1 MVSSDVVWSAHLAAF
16 GVAPA
21 PGIEGGA
28 GCGRCG
34 SVGAV
39 MTPVKQVVS
48 KQFTAYSRWL
58 DPGAD
63 TLCQACVWL
72 YRNRSLR
79 SDIHLVRRSG
89 PTLGVLTEW
98 QLAQFLSAPLPHD
111 TAVIVPS
118 RMGRKHIFADAQW
131 GHIAVDDAQIPWT
144 DRDVVTLAA
153 VMRLRQLGF
162 SERHLLD
169 PAPDY
174 TILHKLPRARWCS
187 VLEDWQTIDGWRTAP
202 PWWTVAIRSA
212 PTLPTTPGIHGS
224 ATKLSPAGR

>member
-1 MVSSDVVWSAHLAAF
+1 MVSGDVVSSAHLAAF
-16 GVAPA
+16 GAASA
-21 PGIEGGA
+21 PGVTGGP

-39 MTPVKQVVS
+39 MTPVRQVVS

-63 TLCQACVWL
+63 TLCETCVWL

-79 SDIHLVRRSG
+79 SDIHLVRQSG
-89 PTLGVLTEW
+89 PTLDVLTER
-98 QLAQFLSAPLPHD
+98 QLAQLLSVPLPHD

-118 RMGRKHIFADAQW
+118 RMGRKHIFADARW

-144 DRDVVTLAA
+144 ARDVGTLAA
-153 VMRLRQLGF
+153 VMRLRQAGF

-174 TILHKLPRARWCS
+174 TVLRRLPSTQWQT
-187 VLEDWQTIDGWRTAP
+187 VLEDWRTIDVWRTAP
-202 PWWTVAIRSA
+202 PWWTVALRSA
-212 PTLPTTPGIHGS
+212 TTS
-224 ATKLSPAGR
+224 S